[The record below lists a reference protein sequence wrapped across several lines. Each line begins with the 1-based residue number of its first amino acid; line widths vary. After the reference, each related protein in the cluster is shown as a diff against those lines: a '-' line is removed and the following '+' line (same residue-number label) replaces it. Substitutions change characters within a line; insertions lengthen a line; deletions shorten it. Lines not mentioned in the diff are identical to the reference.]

1 MIYPSILIFDFF
13 NQDCFDIPTDVEVSE
28 EAKDLMRRLI
38 CSAEVRLGQN
48 GIEDFRNH
56 PWFSGVDWSAVTD
69 QTAPYIPEVSS
80 PTDTSNFDVDDN
92 DIRQSDAQPPAHNP
106 AFSGLHLPF
115 VGFSFTQGSRLSD
128 LGGLNMAEK
137 TLAVTNEVSD
147 QLDGL
152 SKSAYE
158 RRISR
163 LEDEKKELLRKL
175 NDSNRALQ
183 NFAHGPIDNDVAAK
197 QNENSATVE
206 IRDLKDEVNRL
217 TKTNDEMSR
226 NVIDMENQA
235 KELASIKRDLEI
247 VDAEKSSRLKELE
260 KQCKNMRLE
269 KEDTTREL
277 TDAQEK
283 LKLQSKELKDA
294 VQQRKMAMS
303 EYTEVTD
310 KLSELRQQ
318 KQKLSRQVRDKEEEL
333 ENSLQKI
340 DTLRQDIR
348 RAEKLRRELELRAE
362 EATNETV
369 KERKSR
375 EKFEAQAKQLEKDLS
390 TAAASSSSA
399 ENHSSTDEVQRL
411 QQDVSK
417 LNSEME
423 KLEISSQ
430 ESLLT
435 QQTKHNQELSTL
447 RERLDDSERQLRQS
461 EMDMATLREKVDKA
475 RIDSL
480 QESEE
485 TMSEFKSVYEREK
498 SMLLEENKKLQ
509 FELERSLE
517 LSNRLQLDR
526 RQFEEEYQD
535 LRNKKEAVAQWE
547 AQISEI
553 INWYVDI

>member
-1 MIYPSILIFDFF
+1 M
-13 NQDCFDIPTDVEVSE
+13 EVSE

-56 PWFSGVDWSAVTD
+56 PWFSGVDWSSVTD

-430 ESLLT
+430 ESLLA

-553 INWYVDI
+553 INW